1 VVVVTRFGDP
11 AFAALS
17 DVLAHVR
24 GGDPMTAVDVAVPSA
39 FAGITVRRRFA
50 NPGLA
55 GVRFASLPRLI
66 ADRALPVLAA
76 AGMQPLTSVQRRVVV
91 RGVLARS
98 DGALAGSARRSART
112 VEAVAGVFA
121 ELEESAAGAAV
132 IRTLA
137 AGGRW
142 PAELAVLYGQYLDAV
157 ATAAGPDQMAE
168 AALASTRETP
178 LIVYLPRRLTRIELR
193 FCDGMAVRGHLHV
206 VVAITGEEAA
216 DRDALAIRDALDPV
230 PATAAPSF
238 PARARAQTCGLPDAE
253 EEARYAVRRIFAQL
267 ETQPGTCLDRIA
279 IVYRATTPY
288 ARLVSEQL
296 SAAGLPHHA
305 PPQRSLACT
314 VPGRTLLGLLR
325 LAGTQWSRA
334 AVFGWLRDAPVRD
347 GGSRLPTAMWQRLA
361 AEAGVTRGPAVQ
373 WAAKLQRF
381 AAATEQ
387 LSAGEGGTRAMERS
401 ASARALA
408 GFVTGAAQRVGE
420 LNAAGTWAEAA
431 VMLGKIL
438 DHYLGG
444 AKAAAAWGP
453 QPDALADRDV
463 RARCDVERTA
473 YEETLAVID
482 GLGSLDAAGVPVDA
496 GILRD
501 VLDQELAHDVREATG
516 VGRGVLVGPLRDVVG
531 ADLDLLIIVGAAEGS
546 YPPRGR
552 EHPLLRDAIRTG
564 IGLRTLSD
572 RRASERRDH
581 LAALASAPVVVL
593 TYPVADIRA
602 QRGVEPAP
610 WLLEQTDPRLT
621 SREEKRKAPASF
633 QASVCDAGR
642 PAASQSE
649 YDVRLAVPAAPLS
662 MSHPLVVAVPA
673 LGRGLTAAQQRS
685 GGVFG
690 PWTGGLTH
698 PVPEVV
704 TARLTGTLSATSL
717 QQYAECPF
725 SYYLRYVLGVRPLEE
740 PDEDKIDAAE
750 RGSAV
755 HSVLERLVRSAI
767 EAGKAPQ
774 EPWSQA
780 EHASAQ
786 QMLAEQADRMLAE
799 GKAGRAAP
807 WAVQAER
814 WRRQLRRVLV
824 ADDAYRAARGA
835 VPRDVEHAF
844 GRDDQPP
851 LVLNLPGG
859 QVRLGGSIDRVD
871 ETSDGELVVIDYKTG
886 KSKNYEAFPRY
897 DDAAAGADL
906 TERGKKLQ
914 LPLYALAARQGYG
927 DDATPVSAYYWFA
940 DEGDARRGGPVDL
953 PAVNRF
959 HEVLG
964 VLAEGIRD
972 GAFPARPGAFDTY
985 FRSFE
990 SCSWCPYDRV
1000 CGKARDDEWAQ
1011 LRGDTRVSRYA
1022 DLAEPAGS
1030 SG

>member
-11 AFAALS
+11 AFAALR

-50 NPGLA
+50 NPGLV

-76 AGMQPLTSVQRRVVV
+76 AGVQPLTSVQRRAVV
-91 RGVLARS
+91 RGVLAKS
-98 DGALAGSARRSART
+98 GGALADSARRSART
-112 VEAVAGVFA
+112 VDAVAGVFA

-132 IRTLA
+132 IGTLA

-142 PAELAVLYGQYLDAV
+142 PAELAVLYRQYLDAV
-157 ATAAGPDQMAE
+157 ATAAGPDRVAE
-168 AALASTRETP
+168 AALASGRDTP
-178 LIVYLPRRLTRIELR
+178 LVIYLPRRLTRIELG
-193 FCDGMAVRGHLHV
+193 FCDGIAARGQLHV

-230 PATAAPSF
+230 PATAAPPV

-279 IVYRATTPY
+279 IAYRATTPY

-334 AVFGWLRDAPVRD
+334 AVLGWLRDAPVRD
-347 GGSRLPTAMWQRLA
+347 GGSRLPTARWQRLA
-361 AEAGVTRGPAVQ
+361 AEAGVTRGPAGQ
-373 WAAKLQRF
+373 WAAKLERF

-387 LSAGEGGTRAMERS
+387 LSAGEGGTRAMERA

-431 VMLGKIL
+431 VLLGEIL

-444 AKAAAAWGP
+444 AKAAASWGP
-453 QPDALADRDV
+453 HLNTPADRDV

-473 YEETLAVID
+473 YEETLAVIE

-496 GILRD
+496 GTLRD

-546 YPPRGR
+546 YPPRGQ
-552 EHPLLRDAIRTG
+552 EHPLLRDAIRAG
-564 IGLRTLSD
+564 IGLRTLPD
-572 RRASERRDH
+572 RRAAERRDH
-581 LAALASAPVVVL
+581 LAVLASAPVVVL

-602 QRGVEPAP
+602 QRGMEPAP

-621 SREEKRKAPASF
+621 SRQEKQKAPASF
-633 QASVCDAGR
+633 QASVCDIGL
-642 PAASQSE
+642 PATSQSE

-662 MSHPLVVAVPA
+662 QSHPLVVAVPA

-704 TARLTGTLSATSL
+704 TAQLTETLSATSL

-725 SYYLRYVLGVRPLEE
+725 SYYLKYVLGVRPLEE

-767 EAGKAPQ
+767 EAGKAPI

-780 EHASAQ
+780 EHARAQ

-814 WRRQLRRVLV
+814 WRRQLRQVLV

-844 GRDDQPP
+844 GHDDQPP

-871 ETSDGELVVIDYKTG
+871 QTGDGELVVIDYKTG
-886 KSKNYEAFPRY
+886 KSKNYEAFPR
-897 DDAAAGADL
+897 DEDAAAGADL

-927 DDATPVSAYYWFA
+927 DDGTPVAAYYWFV
-940 DEGDARRGGPVDL
+940 DEGDARRGGPVGP

-990 SCSWCPYDRV
+990 SCSWCRYDRV
-1000 CGKARDDEWAQ
+1000 CSQARDDEWAQ
-1011 LRGDTRVSRYA
+1011 IRDDTRVGRYA
-1022 DLAEPAGS
+1022 DLAEPAGG